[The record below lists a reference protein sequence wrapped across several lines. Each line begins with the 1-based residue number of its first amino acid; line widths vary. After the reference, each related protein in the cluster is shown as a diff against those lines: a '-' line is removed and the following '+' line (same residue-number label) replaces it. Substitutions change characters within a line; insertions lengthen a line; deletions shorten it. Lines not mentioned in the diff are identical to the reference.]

1 MSFLVLKCVMD
12 RREFIKNS
20 CSIACACVGMSSIS
34 LLQSCEDN
42 KAYEQ
47 NANEG
52 GSTPDSDNQIVV
64 NIQDSQYQSLT
75 NVGGT
80 AVMSSNSIDSLGLLL
95 IRSSETQIKAFS
107 RRCTHS
113 SYRVNAFNSQGL
125 AVCSSGHGGSFNTNG
140 RVAAGPPTANLTSY
154 NTALENETLT
164 IFG

>member
-1 MSFLVLKCVMD
+1 MSML
-12 RREFIKNS
+12 
-20 CSIACACVGMSSIS
+20 S

-47 NANEG
+47 NTNDG
-52 GSTPDSDNQIVV
+52 GSTFDSDNQLVV
-64 NIQDSQYQSLT
+64 SLQESLYQNLT

-95 IRSSETQIKAFS
+95 IRSSELQIKAFS

-113 SYRVNAFNSQGL
+113 SYRLNAFNSQGL

-140 RVAAGPPTANLTSY
+140 RVAAGPPNANLTSY
-154 NTALENETLT
+154 NTTLENETLT

>member
-1 MSFLVLKCVMD
+1 MN
-12 RREFIKNS
+12 RRDFIKNS
-20 CSIACACVGMSSIS
+20 CGLACACVSVSAIS

-47 NANEG
+47 NINEG
-52 GSTPDSDNQIVV
+52 GDIPDSGNQLVI
-64 NIQDSQYQSLT
+64 NIQDSQYQSLINT
-75 NVGGT
+75 GGSVVT
-80 AVMSSNSIDSLGLLL
+80 SSNSIDSLGLLL

-125 AVCSSGHGGSFNTNG
+125 AVCSSGHGGSFNTSG
-140 RVAAGPPTANLTSY
+140 QVAAGPPSASLTSY
-154 NTALENETLT
+154 NTSLDNDTLT

>member
-1 MSFLVLKCVMD
+1 MN
-12 RREFIKNS
+12 RRDFIKNS
-20 CSIACACVGMSSIS
+20 CGLACACAGLSAIS
-34 LLQSCEDN
+34 LLQSCDDN

-47 NANEG
+47 NINEG
-52 GSTPDSDNQIVV
+52 GGTPDSDNQLVV
-64 NIQDSQYQSLT
+64 NLQDSQYQSLN
-75 NVGGT
+75 NVGGN

-140 RVAAGPPTANLTSY
+140 QVAAGPPNANLTSY
-154 NTALENETLT
+154 NTTLENDTLT

>member
-1 MSFLVLKCVMD
+1 MN

-20 CSIACACVGMSSIS
+20 CGIACACVGLSAVS

-47 NANEG
+47 NINEG
-52 GSTPDSDNQIVV
+52 GDVPDSGNQIVINV
-64 NIQDSQYQSLT
+64 QDSQYQSLN

-95 IRSSETQIKAFS
+95 IRSSETRIKAFS

-125 AVCSSGHGGSFNTNG
+125 AVCSSGHGGSFNTSG
-140 RVAAGPPTANLTSY
+140 QVAAGPPSASLTSY
-154 NTALENETLT
+154 NTSLDNDTLT

>member
-1 MSFLVLKCVMD
+1 MN
-12 RREFIKNS
+12 RRDFIKNS
-20 CSIACACVGMSSIS
+20 CGLVCACVGVSAIS

-47 NANEG
+47 NINEG
-52 GSTPDSDNQIVV
+52 GDIPDSGNQLVI
-64 NIQDSQYQSLT
+64 NIQDSQYQSLINT
-75 NVGGT
+75 GGS
-80 AVMSSNSIDSLGLLL
+80 AVTSSNSIDSLGLLL

-125 AVCSSGHGGSFNTNG
+125 AVCSSGHGGSFNTSG
-140 RVAAGPPTANLTSY
+140 QVAAGPPSASLTSY
-154 NTALENETLT
+154 NTSLDNDTLT

>member
-1 MSFLVLKCVMD
+1 MD
-12 RREFIKNS
+12 RRDFIKNS
-20 CSIACACVGMSSIS
+20 CGLACACVGISAVS

-47 NANEG
+47 NINEG
-52 GSTPDSDNQIVV
+52 GDVPDSGTQIVINV
-64 NIQDSQYQSLT
+64 QDSQYQSLN

-95 IRSSETQIKAFS
+95 IRSSETRIKAFS

-125 AVCSSGHGGSFNTNG
+125 AVCSSGHGGSFNTSG
-140 RVAAGPPTANLTSY
+140 QVAAGPPSASLTSY
-154 NTALENETLT
+154 NTSLDNNTLT

>member
-1 MSFLVLKCVMD
+1 MN
-12 RREFIKNS
+12 RRDFIKNS
-20 CSIACACVGMSSIS
+20 CGLACACVGVSAIS

-47 NANEG
+47 NINEG
-52 GSTPDSDNQIVV
+52 GDIPDSGNQLVI
-64 NIQDSQYQSLT
+64 NIQDSQYQSLINT
-75 NVGGT
+75 GGS
-80 AVMSSNSIDSLGLLL
+80 AVTSSNSIDSLGLLL

-125 AVCSSGHGGSFNTNG
+125 AVCSSGHGGSFNTSG
-140 RVAAGPPTANLTSY
+140 QVAAGPPSASLTSY
-154 NTALENETLT
+154 NTSLDNDTLT

>member
-1 MSFLVLKCVMD
+1 MN

-20 CSIACACVGMSSIS
+20 CGIACACVGISAIS

-47 NANEG
+47 NTNEG
-52 GSTPDSDNQIVV
+52 GGTPDSDNQIV
-64 NIQDSQYQSLT
+64 ISLQDSPYQNLT

-113 SYRVNAFNSQGL
+113 SYRVSAFNSQGL

-140 RVAAGPPTANLTSY
+140 QVAAGPPNANLTSY
-154 NTALENETLT
+154 NTTLENDTLT

>member
-1 MSFLVLKCVMD
+1 MN
-12 RREFIKNS
+12 RRDFIKNS
-20 CSIACACVGMSSIS
+20 CGLACACVGISAIS

-47 NANEG
+47 NTNEG
-52 GSTPDSDNQIVV
+52 GGTPDSDNQLVI
-64 NIQDSQYQSLT
+64 NLQDTQYQSLN

-125 AVCSSGHGGSFNTNG
+125 AG
-140 RVAAGPPTANLTSY
+140 VALAMEVVLTQ
-154 NTALENETLT
+154 TDKLLLVLLVQTLLLIT
-164 IFG
+164 QL

>member
-1 MSFLVLKCVMD
+1 MN
-12 RREFIKNS
+12 RRDFIKNS
-20 CSIACACVGMSSIS
+20 CGLACACVGVSAIS

-47 NANEG
+47 NSNEG
-52 GSTPDSDNQIVV
+52 VDIPDSGNQIVI
-64 NIQDSQYQSLT
+64 NIQDAQYQSLINT
-75 NVGGT
+75 GGSIVT
-80 AVMSSNSIDSLGLLL
+80 SSNSIDSLGLLL

-125 AVCSSGHGGSFNTNG
+125 AVCSSGHGGSFNTSG
-140 RVAAGPPTANLTSY
+140 QVAAGPPSASLTSY
-154 NTALENETLT
+154 NTSLDNDTLT

>member
-1 MSFLVLKCVMD
+1 MN

-20 CSIACACVGMSSIS
+20 CGLACACASMSMLS

-47 NANEG
+47 NTNDG
-52 GSTPDSDNQIVV
+52 GSTFDSDNQLVV
-64 NIQDSQYQSLT
+64 SLQESLYQNLT

-95 IRSSETQIKAFS
+95 IRSSELQIKAFS

-113 SYRVNAFNSQGL
+113 SYRLNAFNSQGL

-140 RVAAGPPTANLTSY
+140 RVAAGPPNANLTSY
-154 NTALENETLT
+154 NTTLENETLT

>member
-1 MSFLVLKCVMD
+1 MN
-12 RREFIKNS
+12 RRDFIKNS
-20 CSIACACVGMSSIS
+20 CGLACAWVGMSAVC

-47 NANEG
+47 NINEG
-52 GSTPDSDNQIVV
+52 GDVPDSGNQIVI
-64 NIQDSQYQSLT
+64 NIQDAQYQSLINT
-75 NVGGT
+75 GGS
-80 AVMSSNSIDSLGLLL
+80 AVTSSNSIDSLGLLL

-140 RVAAGPPTANLTSY
+140 RVAAGPPSANLTSY
-154 NTALENETLT
+154 NTSLDNDTLT

>member
-1 MSFLVLKCVMD
+1 MD
-12 RREFIKNS
+12 RRDFIKNS
-20 CSIACACVGMSSIS
+20 CGLACACIGISAVG

-47 NANEG
+47 NTNDG
-52 GSTPDSDNQIVV
+52 GSTLDSDNQLVV
-64 NIQDSQYQSLT
+64 NLQDFQYQSLN

-95 IRSSETQIKAFS
+95 IRSSDTQIKAFS

-125 AVCSSGHGGSFNTNG
+125 AVCSSGHGGSFNTSG
-140 RVAAGPPTANLTSY
+140 QAAAGPPSASLTSY
-154 NTALENETLT
+154 NTSLENDTLT

>member
-1 MSFLVLKCVMD
+1 MN
-12 RREFIKNS
+12 RRDFIKNS
-20 CSIACACVGMSSIS
+20 CGLACACVGMSAIS

-47 NANEG
+47 NTNEG
-52 GSTPDSDNQIVV
+52 GGTPDSDKQLVV
-64 NIQDSQYQSLT
+64 NLQDSQYQSLN

-95 IRSSETQIKAFS
+95 IRFSETQIKVFS

-140 RVAAGPPTANLTSY
+140 RVAAGPPSANLTSY
-154 NTALENETLT
+154 NTSLDNDTLT
-164 IFG
+164 IYG

>member
-1 MSFLVLKCVMD
+1 MN
-12 RREFIKNS
+12 RRDFIKNS
-20 CSIACACVGMSSIS
+20 CGLACACVGVSAIS

-47 NANEG
+47 NINEG
-52 GSTPDSDNQIVV
+52 GDIPDSGNQLVI
-64 NIQDSQYQSLT
+64 NILDSQYQSLINT
-75 NVGGT
+75 GGS
-80 AVMSSNSIDSLGLLL
+80 AVTSSNSIDSLGLLL

-125 AVCSSGHGGSFNTNG
+125 AVCSSGHGGSFNTSG
-140 RVAAGPPTANLTSY
+140 QVAAGPPSASLTSY
-154 NTALENETLT
+154 NTSLDNDTLT

>member
-1 MSFLVLKCVMD
+1 MVN
-12 RREFIKNS
+12 RRDFIKNS
-20 CSIACACVGMSSIS
+20 CGLACACVGISAIS

-47 NANEG
+47 NTNEG
-52 GSTPDSDNQIVV
+52 GGTTDSDNQLVV
-64 NIQDSQYQSLT
+64 NLQDSQYQNLN

-140 RVAAGPPTANLTSY
+140 QVAAGPPSANLTSY
-154 NTALENETLT
+154 NTSLDNDTLT